1 MSLVLEQVSR
11 TFGGKQVIRN
21 VSLTAEPGEIIGL
34 LGTSGCGK
42 STLLRAISGLDTEY
56 SGTVSINGDTAKQVH
71 KATGFIFQEPRLL
84 PWLTVLENV
93 RFGLEGKKEDKNAI
107 ARKYLKSVGLAESE
121 TLYPR
126 ELSGGMAQRVAI
138 ARALVT
144 SPEILLLDEPF
155 SALDAFTKMQLQ
167 DLLLEV
173 WKEFRTTIVL
183 VTHDIDE
190 ALYLCDRVL
199 MLRGAPGEISRELAV
214 NQQGPRLRGSEELT
228 KAKAE
233 ILADLKLVVN

>member
-121 TLYPR
+121 ALYPR